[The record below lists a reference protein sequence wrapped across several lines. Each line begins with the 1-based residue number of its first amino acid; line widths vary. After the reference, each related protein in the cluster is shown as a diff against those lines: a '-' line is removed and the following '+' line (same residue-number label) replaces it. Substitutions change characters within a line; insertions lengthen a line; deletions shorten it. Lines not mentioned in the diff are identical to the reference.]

1 VSYDSHLRGAGI
13 AAETGLRLSRF
24 ASIVPAGP
32 WWIVVNFSV
41 PSRLVVDAQVA
52 QAVVAFTGR
61 TLTVA
66 QFAAGC
72 PEEVDAEALLSLLLD
87 HGILVE
93 QEYDEVA
100 AFGEL
105 IATGETPRVANER
118 RCARYQTPRALRTA
132 DLPTFSSPGKELRR
146 LDVLLVG
153 GCVVA
158 FAQDTLVRQGRQRG
172 FSVSCRHRWPSARRL
187 APLDADGAMPDL
199 VVLQPS
205 IQPFLASVWDEGPF
219 QRPSLR
225 ARHARALARFFAR
238 AVEDLASRLEG
249 SLGLVHNVAPP
260 AISPFGRL
268 DFRTR
273 ANYREITTEMNTAID
288 AEARR
293 YDNVLVVDEERLA
306 LRHGGAQ
313 LFDDLVFPFAHHGGA
328 ADPQIAQPHQLPE
341 LSEVLASEYL
351 ACYEVFHGF
360 RRVRCIALDLDGVLW
375 PRILAEDGMGW
386 LDSDTTTRWVHQGVH
401 QALRLLEARG
411 ILLVSLSK
419 GSSDITLDVWRRSAD
434 PRLLSPEDFVL
445 HSIEWTPKPERLRSI
460 VQRLG
465 LQPQDVLFVD
475 DSPVERAEMR
485 ARLPDVQIAD
495 GEVASFR
502 AQLLSDP
509 RCEVAWR
516 TSETAR
522 RTETTKIVLERET
535 LRATLPAEDFL
546 ASLDVHVAI
555 DLLCPA
561 QRARACELLARTTQ
575 FNTLGRMLLRDEAI
589 RLMGRPGVKTT
600 AVSVRDRFA
609 EYGLCGIVVMEPDA
623 VAAAVLSCR
632 VIGLDVAVA
641 MLVGSLRRA
650 RLLRAGTSGR
660 VMNVP
665 RNAPCHDLFSRAG
678 FTHRGDGRFEI
689 VDVGA
694 VARSGQ
700 PGHITV
706 TIAGD
711 AEIARATAP

>member
-1 VSYDSHLRGAGI
+1 VNGASQLHGAGI

-24 ASIVPAGP
+24 ASIVPAEP
-32 WWIVVNFSV
+32 WWIVVNLSV
-41 PSRLVVDAQVA
+41 PTRLVVDAQVA
-52 QAVVAFTGR
+52 QAVAAFTGR
-61 TLTVA
+61 TLTMA

-72 PEEVDAEALLSLLLD
+72 PEEVDAQSLLSLLLD
-87 HGILVE
+87 HGIVVE
-93 QEYDEVA
+93 QECDEVA

-105 IATGETPRVANER
+105 IATGETTRATDKRPRAV
-118 RCARYQTPRALRTA
+118 YQTPRALRAA
-132 DLPTFSSPGKELRR
+132 DLPMLCAPGEELRR
-146 LDVLLVG
+146 LEVLLVG

-158 FAQDTLVRQGRQRG
+158 FAQDTLTRQGRQRG
-172 FSVSCRHRWPSARRL
+172 FSVRCRHRWPSTRGL
-187 APLDADGAMPDL
+187 APLDADGVIPDL
-199 VVLQPS
+199 VLLQPS

-219 QRPSLR
+219 QSSSLR
-225 ARHARALARFFAR
+225 ARHTRALARLFAR

-249 SLGLVHNVAPP
+249 GLGLVHNVAPP

-273 ANYREITTEMNTAID
+273 ANYREITTEINTTID
-288 AEARR
+288 AAAARHE
-293 YDNVLVVDEERLA
+293 NILVVDEERLA

-313 LFDDLVFPFAHHGGA
+313 LFDDLVFPFGHHGGA

-360 RRVRCIALDLDGVLW
+360 RRIRCVALDLDGVLW
-375 PRILAEDGMGW
+375 PQILAEDGMGW
-386 LDSDTTTRWVHQGVH
+386 IDSDTTTRWVHQGLH
-401 QALRLLEARG
+401 QALRLLKARG

-419 GSSDITLDVWRRSAD
+419 GSLDMTLDVWRRSAD

-445 HSIEWTPKPERLRSI
+445 HSIDWTPKPERLRSTT
-460 VQRLG
+460 QRLG
-465 LQPQDVLFVD
+465 LRPQDVLFLD
-475 DSPVERAEMR
+475 DNPVERAEMR
-485 ARLPDVQIAD
+485 ARLPDVQIVE
-495 GEVASFR
+495 GELASFR
-502 AQLLSDP
+502 AQILSDP

-522 RTETTKIVLERET
+522 RTETTKVVLEREA

-546 ASLDVHVAI
+546 ASLDVHVAV
-555 DLLCPA
+555 DLLRPA
-561 QRARACELLARTTQ
+561 QRARAFELLARTTQ
-575 FNTLGRMLLRDEAI
+575 FNTLGRLLLRDEAA
-589 RLMGRPGVKTT
+589 RLIARPGVKTI
-600 AVSVRDRFA
+600 AVTVRDRFA

-650 RLLRAGTSGR
+650 RLLRAGTRAS
-660 VMNVP
+660 VIKVS
-665 RNAPCHDLFSRAG
+665 RNAPCHDLFLRAG
-678 FTHRGDGRFEI
+678 FTQRGEDRFEI
-689 VDVGA
+689 VDVDA
-694 VARSGQ
+694 VLRSGQ

-706 TIAGD
+706 TIGGD
-711 AEIARATAP
+711 AEIAQATAS